1 MSRHR
6 GEDAQPALL
15 IQATGSAYV
24 AALAR
29 LAEVPD
35 ESADGAARQGHEACR
50 MLAVGTGKAVTAATS
65 NAAERETDVGL
76 TTAKRQRL
84 KELER
89 EKRESRRA
97 TEILRTASAYFHG
110 RSSTADRGYGVVH

>member
-35 ESADGAARQGHEACR
+35 ESADGAARQGHE
-50 MLAVGTGKAVTAATS
+50 VAARLLH
-65 NAAERETDVGL
+65 AAAD
-76 TTAKRQRL
+76 
-84 KELER
+84 
-89 EKRESRRA
+89 
-97 TEILRTASAYFHG
+97 EILRSVPDEPLARAIESSLHRRALVGPAESDSAGTRRIVWF
-110 RSSTADRGYGVVH
+110 